1 LGSHSIGEFLLNSG
15 NSFFSGSSGL
25 GDPLLSLGVLE
36 DLVLAWGDNLS
47 NWLGISGG
55 LLSVWV
61 GNDGLVDLLVDIFA
75 GLGFVGGEALVPLGE
90 EGLVLGWVFLLDG
103 VHVVGNMGT
112 EDSFLMDLSVI
123 LGSRFIGIGG
133 LTSLVGNDF
142 DLGLGVTWESLGGVR
157 NVDSSI
163 ASTLKGTE
171 DSGTG
176 GGSLDTDIHKS
187 LEWSLF
193 TFALDEEHFTIDLG
207 VGLVLFS
214 ESNLLQESSGEEKTG
229 GVASGVVGK
238 SSGKTVLLELLRISS
253 AENLI
258 SSHGGVDNLGDDL
271 SASSSNNKSIFLGVV
286 LVLSLASK
294 SSSSVVVG
302 LTLSSSLWLNLHSL
316 GIGFVLN
323 DLDECHYCF
332 SVKSY

>member
-1 LGSHSIGEFLLNSG
+1 M
-15 NSFFSGSSGL
+15 

-36 DLVLAWGDNLS
+36 DLVSTWGDNLS

-90 EGLVLGWVFLLDG
+90 EDLVLGWVFLLDG
-103 VHVVGNMGT
+103 VHVGGNMGT

-123 LGSRFIGIGG
+123 FGTRFFSIGG
-133 LTSLVGNDF
+133 FSSLVGNDF
-142 DLGLGVTWESLGGVR
+142 NLTSGITWESLGVVR
-157 NVDSSI
+157 NVESSI

-193 TFALDEEHFTIDLG
+193 TFALDEEQFTIDFG
-207 VGLVLFS
+207 VTLVLFS
-214 ESNLLQESSGEEKTG
+214 ESNLLQESSSE
-229 GVASGVVGK
+229 
-238 SSGKTVLLELLRISS
+238 
-253 AENLI
+253 
-258 SSHGGVDNLGDDL
+258 
-271 SASSSNNKSIFLGVV
+271 
-286 LVLSLASK
+286 
-294 SSSSVVVG
+294 
-302 LTLSSSLWLNLHSL
+302 
-316 GIGFVLN
+316 
-323 DLDECHYCF
+323 
-332 SVKSY
+332 